1 MNVNQELR
9 TVGCRAE
16 FEDCDAMH
24 QFTENT
30 MQYLQSCRERGEEP
44 SEGEYSEAVY
54 CAWDY
59 FVTVLSE
66 GAMSDDEIQ
75 AAQAE
80 LRHALV
86 PDFVENGFCPISRGY
101 PCESAKS

>member
-1 MNVNQELR
+1 MSVNRELSR
-9 TVGCRAE
+9 VGCRAE
-16 FEDCDAMH
+16 FVDCEAMN
-24 QFTENT
+24 QFMENT

-66 GAMSDDEIQ
+66 GAMSDEEIQ
-75 AAQAE
+75 AAQAQ

-86 PDFVENGFCPISRGY
+86 PDFVKSGFCPLTKGY
-101 PCESAKS
+101 PCESLSS